1 MDKDKLL
8 DLSASIGK
16 FNVEN
21 SNLLRDEKEYI
32 KSNIDLVTDILKTN
46 QSNTNNISIM
56 GFSISTIKNMK
67 MLASQFSIDKVI
79 VFPVFYDS
87 GDYQILIKVIGQDR
101 ENFFDNI
108 NVQKLYNISEE
119 NEKTL
124 DKFEK
129 DYGVIIYERDWL
141 FDIITMV
148 TTQQDK

>member
-21 SNLLRDEKEYI
+21 SNLLRGEKEYI

-46 QSNTNNISIM
+46 QSNTNNISVM

-148 TTQQDK
+148 TTQQDE

>member
-32 KSNIDLVTDILKTN
+32 KSNIDLVTDILKTK
-46 QSNTNNISIM
+46 QSNTNNISVM

>member
-46 QSNTNNISIM
+46 QSNTNNISVM

-101 ENFFDNI
+101 ENFFDSI

-129 DYGVIIYERDWL
+129 DYGVIIYERD
-141 FDIITMV
+141 
-148 TTQQDK
+148 

>member
-46 QSNTNNISIM
+46 QSNTNNISVM
-56 GFSISTIKNMK
+56 GFSVSTIKNMK

-101 ENFFDNI
+101 EDFFDNI

-119 NEKTL
+119 NETTF

>member
-32 KSNIDLVTDILKTN
+32 KSNIDIVTDILKTN
-46 QSNTNNISIM
+46 QSNTNNISVM

>member
-46 QSNTNNISIM
+46 QSNTNNISVM

-101 ENFFDNI
+101 ETFFDNI

>member
-46 QSNTNNISIM
+46 QSNTSNISVM

-101 ENFFDNI
+101 ETFFDNI

>member
-46 QSNTNNISIM
+46 QSNTNNISVM

-101 ENFFDNI
+101 ETFFDNI

-129 DYGVIIYERDWL
+129 DYGVIIYERY
-141 FDIITMV
+141 
-148 TTQQDK
+148 

>member
-46 QSNTNNISIM
+46 QSNTNNISVM
-56 GFSISTIKNMK
+56 GFSVSTIKNMK

-119 NEKTL
+119 NETTF

>member
-46 QSNTNNISIM
+46 QSNTNNISVM

-87 GDYQILIKVIGQDR
+87 GYYQILIKVIGQDR

-129 DYGVIIYERDWL
+129 DYGVIIYERD
-141 FDIITMV
+141 
-148 TTQQDK
+148 

>member
-16 FNVEN
+16 FNIEN

-46 QSNTNNISIM
+46 QSNTNNISVM

-101 ENFFDNI
+101 ETFFDNI

-129 DYGVIIYERDWL
+129 DYGVIIYERD
-141 FDIITMV
+141 
-148 TTQQDK
+148 

>member
-46 QSNTNNISIM
+46 QSNTNNISVM

-101 ENFFDNI
+101 EDFFDNI
-108 NVQKLYNISEE
+108 SVQKLYNISEE

-129 DYGVIIYERDWL
+129 DYGVIIYERD
-141 FDIITMV
+141 
-148 TTQQDK
+148 

>member
-46 QSNTNNISIM
+46 QSNTNNISVM

-148 TTQQDK
+148 TTQQYK

>member
-46 QSNTNNISIM
+46 QSNTNNISVM

-129 DYGVIIYERDWL
+129 DYGVIIYERDWF

>member
-46 QSNTNNISIM
+46 QSNTNNISVM

-101 ENFFDNI
+101 EDFFDNI
-108 NVQKLYNISEE
+108 SVQKLYNISEE
-119 NEKTL
+119 NEKSL
-124 DKFEK
+124 DKFEN
-129 DYGVIIYERDWL
+129 DYGVIIYERD
-141 FDIITMV
+141 
-148 TTQQDK
+148 

>member
-46 QSNTNNISIM
+46 QSNTNNISVM

>member
-46 QSNTNNISIM
+46 QSNTNNISVM

-119 NEKTL
+119 NEKAL

-129 DYGVIIYERDWL
+129 DYGVIIYERD
-141 FDIITMV
+141 
-148 TTQQDK
+148 

>member
-46 QSNTNNISIM
+46 QSNTNNISVM

-101 ENFFDNI
+101 EDFFDNI

>member
-46 QSNTNNISIM
+46 QSNTNNISVM

-101 ENFFDNI
+101 ENFF
-108 NVQKLYNISEE
+108 
-119 NEKTL
+119 
-124 DKFEK
+124 
-129 DYGVIIYERDWL
+129 
-141 FDIITMV
+141 
-148 TTQQDK
+148 

>member
-46 QSNTNNISIM
+46 QSNTNNISVM

-87 GDYQILIKVIGQDR
+87 GDYQILIKVIGQDI

-129 DYGVIIYERDWL
+129 DYGVIIYERD
-141 FDIITMV
+141 
-148 TTQQDK
+148 

>member
-46 QSNTNNISIM
+46 QSSTNNISVM

-108 NVQKLYNISEE
+108 NVQKLYNISGE

-129 DYGVIIYERDWL
+129 DYGVIIYERD
-141 FDIITMV
+141 
-148 TTQQDK
+148 

>member
-16 FNVEN
+16 FNIEN

-46 QSNTNNISIM
+46 QSNTNNISVM

>member
-1 MDKDKLL
+1 MNKDKLL

-46 QSNTNNISIM
+46 QSNTNNISVM

>member
-46 QSNTNNISIM
+46 QSNTNNISVM

-101 ENFFDNI
+101 ETFFDNI

-129 DYGVIIYERDWL
+129 DYGVIIYERD
-141 FDIITMV
+141 
-148 TTQQDK
+148 

>member
-46 QSNTNNISIM
+46 QSNTNNISVM

-101 ENFFDNI
+101 ENFFYNI

-129 DYGVIIYERDWL
+129 DYGVIIYERD
-141 FDIITMV
+141 
-148 TTQQDK
+148 

>member
-46 QSNTNNISIM
+46 QSNTNNISVM

-108 NVQKLYNISEE
+108 NVQKLHNISGE

-129 DYGVIIYERDWL
+129 DYGVIIYERD
-141 FDIITMV
+141 
-148 TTQQDK
+148 

>member
-21 SNLLRDEKEYI
+21 SNLLRYEKEYI

-46 QSNTNNISIM
+46 QSNTNNISVM

-141 FDIITMV
+141 FDIITKV

>member
-46 QSNTNNISIM
+46 QSNTNNISVM

-101 ENFFDNI
+101 EDFFDNI

-119 NEKTL
+119 NETTF

>member
-1 MDKDKLL
+1 MDKNKLL

-46 QSNTNNISIM
+46 QSNTNNISVM

>member
-46 QSNTNNISIM
+46 QSNTNNISVM

-119 NEKTL
+119 NEKIL

-129 DYGVIIYERDWL
+129 DYGVIIYERD
-141 FDIITMV
+141 
-148 TTQQDK
+148 